1 MLRLIT
7 AATVEPVSMAQV
19 KRLLHI
25 DHDAL
30 DEDIPGVIAAAR
42 ELVERRTGFALA
54 EASYE
59 WTPVGGRE
67 SPLPIW
73 PGEATS
79 EAGAFPILFTSK
91 PGPVPEPLKLA
102 IVMLVGDM
110 LENPEAA
117 GEKVLHENPGF
128 ARLVFPYTRVRP

>member
-7 AATVEPVSMAQV
+7 AATAEPVSLAQA

-25 DHDAL
+25 DYDAL
-30 DEDIPGVIAAAR
+30 DEDIPGVISAAR

-59 WTPVGGRE
+59 WTPAGARE

-73 PGEATS
+73 PGETTS
-79 EAGAFPILFTSK
+79 APGTVPVLFTSK
-91 PGPVPEPLKLA
+91 PGPAPEPLKLA
-102 IVMLVGDM
+102 IVMLVGDL

-128 ARLVFPYTRVRP
+128 ARLVFPYTRVLP

>member
-7 AATVEPVSMAQV
+7 AATQEPVTVEQV

-30 DEDIPGVIAAAR
+30 DEDIRGVITAAR

-59 WTPVGGRE
+59 WTPVGGRV

-73 PGEATS
+73 PGETTS
-79 EAGAFPILFTSK
+79 EAGVLPILFTSK

-102 IVMLVGDM
+102 IIMLVGDM
-110 LENPEAA
+110 IENPEAA
-117 GEKVLHENPGF
+117 GEKVLHQNPGF
-128 ARLVFPYTRVRP
+128 ARLVFPYTRVLP

>member
-7 AATVEPVSMAQV
+7 AATAEPVSVAQA
-19 KRLLHI
+19 KRILHI

-30 DEDIPGVIAAAR
+30 DDDIPNVISAAR

-59 WTPVGGRE
+59 WTPVGGRH

-73 PGEATS
+73 PGETTS
-79 EAGAFPILFTSK
+79 EPGAFPILFTTK

-102 IVMLVGDM
+102 IIMLVGD
-110 LENPEAA
+110 LLDNPEAA
-117 GEKVLHENPGF
+117 GEKVLHQNPGF
-128 ARLVFPYTRVRP
+128 ARLVFPYTRVLP

>member
-7 AATVEPVSMAQV
+7 AATVEPVSVEQA

-30 DEDIPGVIAAAR
+30 DADIPGVIAAAR

-59 WTPVGGRE
+59 WTPVGSRR

-73 PGEATS
+73 PGETFS
-79 EAGAFPILFTSK
+79 DAGAVPVLFTSK
-91 PGPVPEPLKLA
+91 PGPAPEPLKLA
-102 IVMLVGDM
+102 IVMLVGDL

-128 ARLVFPYTRVRP
+128 ARLVFPYTRVLP